1 MIAIIPVVVM
11 LAGLLL
17 YLMASNP
24 KAQRI
29 GEILFSVG
37 AFFTVWVLSGQSVKL
52 F

>member
-1 MIAIIPVVVM
+1 MIAIIPALVM

-29 GEILFSVG
+29 GEVLLFVG
-37 AFFTVWVLSGQSVKL
+37 AFFTVWGLSGQSVKL